1 MKKSLAIQGQDFALA
16 FFVLSIT
23 AMLVMP
29 LPTGLL
35 DFLLVINI
43 SFSLLLLLAGLYMPN
58 ALALL
63 SFPSLLLLTTL
74 FRLGLNVA
82 STRLILS
89 QGNAGHV
96 IEAFGTFLVR
106 GEIAIG
112 IIIFLIITIVN
123 FIVIARGSSRVS
135 EVAARFALDSLPGK
149 QMAIDSDLRSGLI
162 DALEARKRRDD
173 LRKESQ
179 LYGAMDGAMRFI
191 QGDAIAGFFII
202 ITNIVGGMYLGIKS
216 GMSIS
221 EAVETYSIL
230 TVGDGLV
237 SQIPSLLISI
247 CAGIVV
253 TRVSSGENTTLG
265 RELSLQLFK
274 SPSIIALTGTVLIFF
289 SILPGLPVIP
299 FLTVGLF
306 CMVLSFY
313 IKRKKEKKNSNVE
326 FLPVSILKANKEL
339 LDDDTSKNADY
350 LFQIYIEQDFG
361 DYINE
366 NALRILKKSD
376 LYKEDFLKMT
386 GFNFPKFKFIV
397 KKEIEKDSFGIYKEN
412 ATILESSFSN
422 EQLFVNIE
430 KSMLP
435 ALGLVSIEENIHPIF
450 GNKLQC
456 IKRNQYTELL
466 CKETDVQAYDKID
479 WILLNLTS
487 FCINNPNE
495 FIGISDV
502 TDLLKNIEKDY
513 SELIRDLFKIPQVST
528 AKIFEVY
535 LELIKE
541 RIFYVSHKYI
551 LESLVSYF
559 NGYNITADSDFD
571 VYNIVSFI
579 RQSRK
584 IHIASNLI
592 CDNNRIKL
600 CSLSEELQS
609 VFENMVPQ
617 LYEGSVSLD
626 INDID
631 KIRDN
636 ILSTMKPFSE
646 RGVALF
652 SIVCSKEIV
661 PVVIDVLRKL
671 KININVISFEEL
683 TPNLKIEHIGVWRK

>member
-1 MKKSLAIQGQDFALA
+1 MKKNLTIQGQDFALA

-29 LPTGLL
+29 LPTSLL

-106 GEIAIG
+106 GEVAIG
-112 IIIFLIITIVN
+112 VIIFLIITIVN

-149 QMAIDSDLRSGLI
+149 QMAIDSDLRAGLV
-162 DALEARKRRDD
+162 DPMEARKRRDD

-216 GMSIS
+216 GMSVS
-221 EAVETYSIL
+221 EAIETYTIL

-253 TRVSSGENTTLG
+253 TRVSSGENITLG
-265 RELSLQLFK
+265 KELAVQLFK
-274 SPSIIALTGTVLIFF
+274 SPSIVALTGAVLIFF
-289 SILPGLPVIP
+289 AILPGLPAIP
-299 FLTVGLF
+299 FFVVGVSCL
-306 CMVLSFY
+306 MLSFY
-313 IKRKKEKKNSNVE
+313 INKKKKKKADVD
-326 FLPVSILKANKEL
+326 FLPISALKANKEL
-339 LDDDTSKNADY
+339 LDDDSSSNGDY
-350 LFQIYIEQDFG
+350 LFQIFIDRNFG
-361 DYINE
+361 NYINE
-366 NALRILKKSD
+366 NSLKILNKTELYKKS
-376 LYKEDFLKMT
+376 FFNMT
-386 GFNFPKFKFIV
+386 GFNFPSFKFTV
-397 KKEIEKDSFGIYKEN
+397 KKEVENDSFFIYKEGVK
-412 ATILESSFSN
+412 ILGSSFSN
-422 EQLFVNIE
+422 ESLFVDIE

-435 ALGLVSIEENIHPIF
+435 ILGISVLKDDMHPIW
-450 GNKLQC
+450 GNKVYSVKKTPYIYSL
-456 IKRNQYTELL
+456 KDEVNLKT
-466 CKETDVQAYDKID
+466 YDKVD
-479 WILLNLTS
+479 WIFLQLVS

-495 FIGISDV
+495 FIGISNIIE
-502 TDLLKNIEKDY
+502 LLKNMDKDY
-513 SELIRDLFKIPQVST
+513 PELVRDLLKIPQVST

-535 LELIKE
+535 LELIRE
-541 RIFYVSHKYI
+541 EVFYLKHKTI
-551 LESLVSYF
+551 LENIVSYF
-559 NGYNITADSDFD
+559 NSYNVSADSDFD

-579 RQSRK
+579 RQNKK
-584 IHIASNLI
+584 IHITSDLI
-592 CDNNRIKL
+592 EGDNRIKL
-600 CSLSEELQS
+600 CSLSDELQN
-609 VFENMVPQ
+609 VFEEMIPQ
-617 LYEGSVSLD
+617 LYEGDVNLD
-626 INDID
+626 MQDFDTIKN
-631 KIRDN
+631 N
-636 ILSTMKPFSE
+636 MLNMMKPFVE
-646 RGVALF
+646 RGITSF
-652 SIVCSKEIV
+652 SIVTPKDLLA
-661 PVVIDVLRKL
+661 VVASILKKL
-671 KININVISFEEL
+671 KIKISVISFEEL
-683 TPNLKIEHIGVWRK
+683 NSNLKIEHIGTWRK